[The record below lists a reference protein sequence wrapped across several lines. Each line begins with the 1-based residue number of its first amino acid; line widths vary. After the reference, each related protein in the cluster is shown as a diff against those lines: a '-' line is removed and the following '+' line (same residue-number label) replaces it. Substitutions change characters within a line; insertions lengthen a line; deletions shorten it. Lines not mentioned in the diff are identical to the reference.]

1 VSLLPWIQSLGEV
14 QLLSDTLKATNID
27 HSNEQE
33 EKTIQ
38 TNAQK
43 TIQPTAHSVDNL
55 AKNVDSIMP

>member
-38 TNAQK
+38 PNAQN
-43 TIQPTAHSVDNL
+43 SVDNL